1 LKVAWFYSVFTGD
14 CSWFPLVSANDN
26 LSNLNTFNGSS
37 GKWIGDAVQKRH
49 DFIGCGKKIKPTTG
63 DKAMS
68 NSMLYHTFGITSV
81 QHINTLF

>member
-1 LKVAWFYSVFTGD
+1 MSPAPHLNSIA
-14 CSWFPLVSANDN
+14 FPEK
-26 LSNLNTFNGSS
+26 FGSS